1 MVTHCHSYY
10 DAVWS
15 RGELAACDKLL
26 EPNFVHRDMCSPAAW
41 ASGTAAALNGTT
53 ETSTG
58 ITVGPR
64 AFKAL
69 VTELRTMYPDYFMRV
84 EEVAVCDTHK
94 VYVSWVS
101 CGTQLEAPAAA
112 AAAAVAATSPSS
124 WLSAGGRVSPPT
136 AAASALS
143 SLSAAGSSSGAS
155 LPSAAASGPPSYHN
169 NLVRGVDII
178 SFNVDR
184 TRIKEINV
192 FRQLTTDERHEV
204 ERRLAPTAPLEIR
217 LARLHWDTA
226 GQPAGEVSRQQQ
238 PGSGSSSSKAAKA
251 QRGNSQQKPRGWGL
265 S

>member
-15 RGELAACDKLL
+15 RGELSHCDQLL
-26 EPNFVHRDMCSPAAW
+26 EPTFVHRDMCSPAAW
-41 ASGTAAALNGTT
+41 AGGSAASLHGAT
-53 ETSTG
+53 ETATG

-69 VTELRTMYPDYFMRV
+69 VTELRTMYPDYFIRV

-101 CGTQLEAPAAA
+101 CGTQLEGAAPAAA
-112 AAAAVAATSPSS
+112 AAAAVVAPSS
-124 WLSAGGRVSPPT
+124 WLGGSGGGRGSPPVT
-136 AAASALS
+136 AASALS
-143 SLSAAGSSSGAS
+143 GLSGGGAASAA
-155 LPSAAASGPPSYHN
+155 SYHN

-184 TRIKEINV
+184 TRIKEVNV
-192 FRQLTTDERHEV
+192 FRQLTTDERREV

-217 LARLHWDTA
+217 LARLHWDTQP
-226 GQPAGEVSRQQQ
+226 QPAAGEAGRQQQ
-238 PGSGSSSSKAAKA
+238 GGSSSSKAPRA